1 MIPKGSMAIIV
12 EELARIKFMQHCRI
26 LDTTI
31 EIELRKSFGT
41 ERISKV
47 GIDRI
52 VKEFAKN
59 MGAKDES

>member
-1 MIPKGSMAIIV
+1 MIPRGSLSIIADG
-12 EELARIKFMQHCRI
+12 LARNVFLEHCKI
-26 LDTTI
+26 LDATI

-52 VKEFAKN
+52 IKQFAEN
-59 MGAKDES
+59 MRCAK